1 MSSNIT
7 RSQSVP
13 HDLDT
18 VKKSE
23 RSIIA
28 KLPKEKAEQLRRR
41 LFSDNAL
48 DYKESIGIGQERYVS
63 LCERYGE
70 TCFDIR
76 LFTKDMQSTHKG
88 ITLNM
93 SELKSLCQNIKYL
106 NEKFEDY
113 VFHNKQSLE
122 RVYIANKIFS
132 IIKLN
137 ILNRILIDQ
146 EMAEL

>member
-76 LFTKDMQSTHKG
+76 LFTKTCNQLTK
-88 ITLNM
+88 
-93 SELKSLCQNIKYL
+93 ELL
-106 NEKFEDY
+106 
-113 VFHNKQSLE
+113 
-122 RVYIANKIFS
+122 
-132 IIKLN
+132 
-137 ILNRILIDQ
+137 
-146 EMAEL
+146 

>member
-48 DYKESIGIGQERYVS
+48 DYKESIGIGEERYVTCAKGMEKHVSISDYS
-63 LCERYGE
+63 LK
-70 TCFDIR
+70 TCNR
-76 LFTKDMQSTHKG
+76 LTKV
-88 ITLNM
+88 L
-93 SELKSLCQNIKYL
+93 L
-106 NEKFEDY
+106 
-113 VFHNKQSLE
+113 
-122 RVYIANKIFS
+122 
-132 IIKLN
+132 
-137 ILNRILIDQ
+137 
-146 EMAEL
+146 